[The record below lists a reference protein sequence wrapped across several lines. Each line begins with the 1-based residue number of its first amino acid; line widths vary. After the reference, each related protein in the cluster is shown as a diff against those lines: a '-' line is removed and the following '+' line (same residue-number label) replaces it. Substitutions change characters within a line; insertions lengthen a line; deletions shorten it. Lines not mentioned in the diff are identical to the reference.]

1 MKNGKIRRQK
11 ATWRR
16 QNSKI
21 PKNSTNVIFQQFL
34 TYLSSTSTI
43 FWYLW
48 VLTPPSGLLWPYFAV
63 FHGITLKCTW
73 GSLLGHNQGW
83 KSNFRNIHL
92 PYCNFRILLSSGLL
106 VAFLVLEFKLKMFFN
121 LLGPNDL
128 KKVKKIWKCHTIVF
142 LAFDLAFMTFMAFFG
157 LYMSF
162 RGSLMSNKSIRF
174 IFSWYF

>member
-1 MKNGKIRRQK
+1 MKNGKIGPKKAIRRP
-11 ATWRR
+11 

-34 TYLSSTSTI
+34 TYLSSTFTI

-48 VLTPPSGLLWPYFAV
+48 FLTTLSGLLWHYFAV

-83 KSNFRNIHL
+83 NTKFGNIHL
-92 PYCNFRILLSSGLL
+92 PYCKFRILLSSGLL

-121 LLGPNDL
+121 LWGPNDP
-128 KKVKKIWKCHTIVF
+128 KKVKKIYKYDTIVV
-142 LAFDLAFMTFMAFFG
+142 LVFDLAFFG
-157 LYMSF
+157 L
-162 RGSLMSNKSIRF
+162 
-174 IFSWYF
+174 

>member
-1 MKNGKIRRQK
+1 MINGKKRPQK
-11 ATWRR
+11 ATRRR

-34 TYLSSTSTI
+34 TYLSSTFTI

-83 KSNFRNIHL
+83 NTKFGNIHL
-92 PYCNFRILLSSGLL
+92 PYCKFWILLSSGLL

-121 LLGPNDL
+121 LLGPNDP
-128 KKVKKIWKCHTIVF
+128 KKVKKNMKMSYHCVSG
-142 LAFDLAFMTFMAFFG
+142 LRFG
-157 LYMSF
+157 LYDLHGLF
-162 RGSLMSNKSIRF
+162 WPF
-174 IFSWYF
+174 YVF